1 MLFFILISEIKKR
14 EAITYLSYSTCKEH
28 LHVQLLFSLALYE
41 VQNIPLLKISGV
53 PTLLTFSIRNITSSN
68 HSV

>member
-28 LHVQLLFSLALYE
+28 LHVQLLFSLALY
-41 VQNIPLLKISGV
+41 VV
-53 PTLLTFSIRNITSSN
+53 
-68 HSV
+68 